1 MNENFP
7 EFMGV
12 YREQVFSPGKVRE
25 DAAILDAAL
34 EKLSGA
40 LGFRTR
46 SSTPETLTSDSRGPF
61 FVLSMAQSQAALS
74 LLERWEGQGTRV
86 VNSVQAVRNCYR
98 KALTRIL
105 LRAGLPLPPSR
116 ILHLCDAQSALL
128 FEEGKS
134 YWLKRGDVHA
144 VQADDVVRVSSR
156 QDLASA
162 LEHFCSQGIDE
173 VLIQDHVEGE
183 VVKFYGIGQ
192 HDFFVAYLSS
202 TGEEITSRVPSL
214 SVLGRKAAAA
224 VGLEIYGG
232 DAVLTREGVSY
243 LIDLNDWPSFSR
255 CCRPAAAGIANYITR
270 LCRGGADELPGS
282 F

>member
-1 MNENFP
+1 MNENVP
-7 EFMGV
+7 EFVGV
-12 YREQVFSPGKVRE
+12 YREQLFSPGKVRE

-34 EKLSGA
+34 EKLSGTP
-40 LGFRTR
+40 GFRTR
-46 SSTPETLTSDSRGPF
+46 SSSPETLASHSRGPS

-74 LLERWEGQGTRV
+74 HLEQWEKEGTRV

-98 KALTRIL
+98 KPLIRIL
-105 LRAGLPLPPSR
+105 LQAGLPVPPSL
-116 ILHLCDAQSALL
+116 IVPLAEIQGGPL

-144 VQADDVVRVSSR
+144 VHADDVVKVSSR
-156 QDLASA
+156 EDLAVA
-162 LEHFCSQGIDE
+162 MGHFRAKGVDE
-173 VLIQDHVEGE
+173 VLVQEHVEGE

-192 HDFFVAYLSS
+192 EDFFVAYLSPI
-202 TGEEITSRVPSL
+202 GEEITDQVPSL
-214 SVLGRKAAAA
+214 SFLGRKAAAA

-232 DAVLTREGVSY
+232 DAVLTGEGVLY

-255 CCRPAAAGIANYITR
+255 CCRPAAASIANYITR
-270 LCRGGADELPGS
+270 LCRGGTDELPGS